1 MTEKH
6 FNSTDSQYSSYTA
19 FKILITSALHQCS
32 EAAVKLPQE
41 HSQNKLI
48 ISNMNSKP
56 RWGSAETHTR
66 SETENTQTSAV
77 EAYSGY

>member
-56 RWGSAETHTR
+56 R
-66 SETENTQTSAV
+66 
-77 EAYSGY
+77 